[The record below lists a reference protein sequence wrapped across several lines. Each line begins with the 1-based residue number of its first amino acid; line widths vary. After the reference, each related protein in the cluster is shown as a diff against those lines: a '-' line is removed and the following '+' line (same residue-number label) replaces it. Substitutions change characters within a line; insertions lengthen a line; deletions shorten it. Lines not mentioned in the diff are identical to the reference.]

1 MEIPTAGTVES
12 SGLGLGAEISRFQ
25 LMTISTTIK
34 MAKRKKTRLWSSGK
48 GRRRLMDQA
57 KVEEKQ
63 IGPTPFANDAII
75 SARPLRVPRWEASTA
90 LLTAKVEVMNAY

>member
-1 MEIPTAGTVES
+1 
-12 SGLGLGAEISRFQ
+12 
-25 LMTISTTIK
+25 
-34 MAKRKKTRLWSSGK
+34 
-48 GRRRLMDQA
+48 MDQA